1 MFIARLSLLAAS
13 LCATAVQALADGQ
26 DGYVFCDN
34 GLRCIAAPCPSNS
47 ALELATGEIIRGVVI
62 DIDGLPQEDKALDLQ
77 DKLYAGTIV
86 IAGSIET
93 RTQTF
98 NGKRQIVRTLVATG
112 IERAARASER
122 RHCSS
127 R

>member
-1 MFIARLSLLAAS
+1 MSIARLSLLAAS

-77 DKLYAGTIV
+77 EKLYAGTIV

-98 NGKRQIVRTLVATG
+98 YGKRQIVRTLVATG
-112 IERAARASER
+112 IERAARPSER

>member
-98 NGKRQIVRTLVATG
+98 
-112 IERAARASER
+112 
-122 RHCSS
+122 
-127 R
+127 

>member
-1 MFIARLSLLAAS
+1 M
-13 LCATAVQALADGQ
+13 ADGQ

-112 IERAARASER
+112 IERTARPSER